1 MTEAEYKEWR
11 KENPNKAVFR
21 MDDEVIRY
29 LFGKK

>member
-1 MTEAEYKEWR
+1 MTEAEYKNWR
-11 KENPNKAVFR
+11 KQNPTKPVFK